1 MNKIIKL
8 NLGCGKD
15 IKKSNKEIDWINIDM
30 FELPEVD
37 IKHDLTKFPY
47 PFKDNYFDEILS
59 LGTLE
64 LINADFIKI
73 MEELHRICKNNAII
87 KIRSPVFP
95 SMCSAQDPLTKK
107 FMTYNTF
114 EYFDLERG
122 YYYSKAIFK
131 TLKRIYIYS
140 LNPKLKWLSFLPNL
154 FPVFYTRFLFNIFP
168 SNNIYY
174 ELRVVKD

>member
-1 MNKIIKL
+1 MKRIL

-15 IKKSNKEIDWINIDM
+15 IRTSTEEIEWVNIDM
-30 FELPEVD
+30 FDFPGVNV
-37 IKHDLTKFPY
+37 KHNLTKFPY
-47 PFKDNYFDEILS
+47 PFKKDYFDEILS

-73 MEELHRICKNNAII
+73 MEELHRISKKNALI

-107 FMTYNTF
+107 FMTWNTF
-114 EYFDLERG
+114 EYFDPEHG
-122 YYYSKAIFK
+122 YYYSKAQFK
-131 TLKRIYIYS
+131 TIKRAYIYS
-140 LNPKLKWLSFLPNL
+140 LSPKLRWLSFLPNL
-154 FPVFYTRFLFNIFP
+154 FPVFYTRFLFALFP

-174 ELRVVKD
+174 ELRVIK